1 MSTQS
6 YAKITKQAMR
16 IGMKWEWKTS
26 KGAKHAAS
34 EVVANRAELQHHFRE
49 RYIGICYISP
59 QT

>member
-6 YAKITKQAMR
+6 YANITKQAMR

-34 EVVANRAELQHHFRE
+34 EVVTNRAELQHFRE
-49 RYIGICYISP
+49 RYLGICYISSP